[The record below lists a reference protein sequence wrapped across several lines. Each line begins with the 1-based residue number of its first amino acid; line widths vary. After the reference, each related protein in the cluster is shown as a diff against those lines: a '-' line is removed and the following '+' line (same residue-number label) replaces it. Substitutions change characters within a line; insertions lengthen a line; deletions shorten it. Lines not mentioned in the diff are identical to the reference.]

1 MAGRSTFELDARGYL
16 GVREQLALLS
26 LPPQLRRRLLNN
38 VTKRVRTMSRK
49 RVRDQQNL
57 DGSPFEARKGS
68 AKGKK
73 KMEAGLAKL
82 MVVTRVSAD
91 EAELGWK
98 NALTR
103 WVAAQQHHG
112 VSERRT
118 AAQMRRWNKTPPGLA
133 ATDKQAKRLRRLG
146 FRVRQAG
153 KKTLT
158 RPSVAWIQEHVN
170 YAKAGL
176 LIRILDDERSEST
189 GAQSWEITLPKRQF
203 IGVNTDRDTSLL
215 VNQVLQQILHSSR

>member
-1 MAGRSTFELDARGYL
+1 MAANPLDLDVRGL
-16 GVREQLALLS
+16 LSVDAQLALLD

-38 VTKRVRTMSRK
+38 VTKRVRSMSRK
-49 RVRDQQNL
+49 RVREQQNL
-57 DGSPFEARKGS
+57 DGTPFAERKGS

-82 MVVTRVSAD
+82 LQVTRVSSD

-103 WVAAQQHHG
+103 WVASQQHNG
-112 VSERRT
+112 ASERRT
-118 AAQMRRWNKTPPGLA
+118 AAQMRRWNKVPPGIA
-133 ATDKQAKRLRRLG
+133 CTEKQAKRLRRLG
-146 FRVRQAG
+146 FRTRQKG
-153 KKTLT
+153 KKTPT

-176 LIRILDDERSEST
+176 LIRILDDEKTESS
-189 GAQSWEITLPKRQF
+189 GAQSWDITLPKRQF
-203 IGVNTDRDTSLL
+203 LGVSSGNETSEL
-215 VNQVLQQILHSSR
+215 VNQVFQQILNSPR

>member
-1 MAGRSTFELDARGYL
+1 MAGRSTFELDVRGQL

-26 LPPQLRRRLLNN
+26 LPPKLRRRLLNQ

-57 DGSPFEARKGS
+57 DGSPFAPRKGDG
-68 AKGKK
+68 KGKK

-82 MVVTRVSAD
+82 MVVTRLSAD

-103 WVAAQQHHG
+103 WVATQQHNG

-118 AAQMRRWNKTPPGLA
+118 AAQMRRWNKTAPGLA
-133 ATDKQAKRLRRLG
+133 ASDKQAKRLRRLG

-153 KKTLT
+153 KKTLS

-170 YAKAGL
+170 YAQAGL
-176 LIRILDDERSEST
+176 LIRILDDERNESS

-203 IGVNTDRDTSLL
+203 IGANTQRDTSLL
-215 VNQVLQQILHSSR
+215 INQVLQQILTSPR

>member
-1 MAGRSTFELDARGYL
+1 MARSTFKLDARGYL

-82 MVVTRVSAD
+82 MIVTRVSAD
-91 EAELGWK
+91 EAELGWR
-98 NALTR
+98 NALTS
-103 WVAAQQHHG
+103 WVAAQQHNG

-118 AAQMRRWNKTPPGLA
+118 AAQMRKWNTVPMGLA
-133 ATDKQAKRLRRLG
+133 ATEKQAKRLRRLG
-146 FRVRQAG
+146 FKVRQEG
-153 KKTLT
+153 KKSLT

-176 LIRILDDERSEST
+176 LIRILDDEKAESS

-203 IGVNTDRDTSLL
+203 IGVSTERDTGLL
-215 VNQVLQQILHSSR
+215 LNQVLQQILNSPR

>member
-1 MAGRSTFELDARGYL
+1 MAGRSTFELDTRGYL

-215 VNQVLQQILHSSR
+215 VNQVLQQILHSPR

>member
-1 MAGRSTFELDARGYL
+1 MTDSPLDLDVMGLLNIDA
-16 GVREQLALLS
+16 QLALLDLS
-26 LPPQLRRRLLNN
+26 PQLRRRLLNN
-38 VTKRVRTMSRK
+38 VTKRVRSMSRK
-49 RVRDQQNL
+49 RVREQKNL
-57 DGSPFEARKGS
+57 DGSPFAERKGS

-82 MVVTRVSAD
+82 LQVTRVSSD

-103 WVAAQQHHG
+103 WVASQQHNG

-118 AAQMRRWNKTPPGLA
+118 AAQMRRWNKVPPGIA
-133 ATDKQAKRLRRLG
+133 CTDKQAKRLRRLG
-146 FRVRQAG
+146 FRTRQKG

-176 LIRILDDERSEST
+176 LIRILNDEKTETS
-189 GAQSWEITLPKRQF
+189 GAQSWDITLPKRQF
-203 IGVNTDRDTSLL
+203 LGVETGSETREL
-215 VNQVLQQILHSSR
+215 VNQVFQQILNSPR

>member
-1 MAGRSTFELDARGYL
+1 MTDSPLDLDVRGL
-16 GVREQLALLS
+16 LNVDAQLALLDLS
-26 LPPQLRRRLLNN
+26 PQLRRRLLNN
-38 VTKRVRTMSRK
+38 VTKRVRSMSRK
-49 RVRDQQNL
+49 RVREQKNL
-57 DGSPFEARKGS
+57 DGSPFAERKGS

-82 MVVTRVSAD
+82 LQVTRVSSD
-91 EAELGWK
+91 ESELGWK

-103 WVAAQQHHG
+103 WVASQQHNG

-118 AAQMRRWNKTPPGLA
+118 AAQMRRWNKVPPGIA
-133 ATDKQAKRLRRLG
+133 CTDKQAKRLRRLG
-146 FRVRQAG
+146 FRTRQKG

-176 LIRILDDERSEST
+176 LIRILNDEKTETS
-189 GAQSWEITLPKRQF
+189 GAQSWDITLPKRQF
-203 IGVNTDRDTSLL
+203 LGVETGSETREL
-215 VNQVLQQILHSSR
+215 VNQVFQQILNSPR

>member
-26 LPPQLRRRLLNN
+26 LPPQMRRRLLNN

-103 WVAAQQHHG
+103 WVATQQHHG

-189 GAQSWEITLPKRQF
+189 GSQSWEITLPKRQF

-215 VNQVLQQILHSSR
+215 VNQVLQQILHSPR

>member
-1 MAGRSTFELDARGYL
+1 MAGRSTFELDVRGQL

-26 LPPQLRRRLLNN
+26 LPPKLRRRLLNQ

-57 DGSPFEARKGS
+57 DGSPFAPRKGDG
-68 AKGKK
+68 KGKK

-82 MVVTRVSAD
+82 MVVTRLSAD

-103 WVAAQQHHG
+103 WVATQQHNG

-118 AAQMRRWNKTPPGLA
+118 AAQMRRWNKTAPGLA

-153 KKTLT
+153 KKTLS

-170 YAKAGL
+170 YAQAGL
-176 LIRILDDERSEST
+176 LIRILDDERNESS

-203 IGVNTDRDTSLL
+203 IGANTQRDTSLL
-215 VNQVLQQILHSSR
+215 INQVLQQILTSPR

>member
-16 GVREQLALLS
+16 GVREQLALMS

-38 VTKRVRTMSRK
+38 VTKRVRTMGRK

-57 DGSPFEARKGS
+57 DGSPFEARKGTG
-68 AKGKK
+68 KGKK

-82 MVVTRVSAD
+82 MQVTRVSAD

-98 NALTR
+98 NALTS
-103 WVAAQQHHG
+103 WVAAQQHNG

-118 AAQMRRWNKTPPGLA
+118 AGQMKRWNNVPAGLA
-133 ATDKQAKRLRRLG
+133 ATEKQAKRLRRLG
-146 FRVRQAG
+146 FKVRQEG
-153 KKTLT
+153 KKTLS

-170 YAKAGL
+170 YAKGGL
-176 LIRILDDERSEST
+176 LIRILDDEKAESS
-189 GAQSWEITLPKRQF
+189 GAQSWDITLPKRQF
-203 IGVNTDRDTSLL
+203 IGVNTERETGLL
-215 VNQVLQQILHSSR
+215 LNQVLQQILNSPR

>member
-103 WVAAQQHHG
+103 WVATQQHHG

-176 LIRILDDERSEST
+176 LIRILDDERSEAT
-189 GAQSWEITLPKRQF
+189 GTQSWKITLPKRQF

-215 VNQVLQQILHSSR
+215 VNQVLQQILHSPR

>member
-1 MAGRSTFELDARGYL
+1 MARSTFERDVRGMLDAEKL
-16 GVREQLALLS
+16 LALLE
-26 LPPQLRRRLLNN
+26 LPPQMRRRLLNN
-38 VTKRVRTMSRK
+38 VSKRVRSKSRQ
-49 RVRDQQNL
+49 RIRDQENL

-73 KMEAGLAKL
+73 KMEAGLGKL
-82 MVVTRVSAD
+82 LDVTRLSAD
-91 EAELGWK
+91 EAELGWR

-103 WVAAQQHHG
+103 WVASQQHHG

-118 AAQMRRWNKTPPGLA
+118 AAQMRQWNKVPEGLA
-133 ATDKQAKRLRRLG
+133 ATEKQAKRLRRLG
-146 FRVRQAG
+146 FRTRQAG

-176 LIRILDDERSEST
+176 LIRILDDEQSESS

-203 IGVNTDRDTSLL
+203 LGPGTEADTTAL
-215 VNQVLQQILHSSR
+215 VNLVLEQILNSPR

>member
-1 MAGRSTFELDARGYL
+1 MAGRSMFELDVRGQL

-26 LPPQLRRRLLNN
+26 LPPKLRRRLLNQ

-57 DGSPFEARKGS
+57 DGSPFAPRKGDG
-68 AKGKK
+68 KGKK

-82 MVVTRVSAD
+82 MVVTRLSAD

-103 WVAAQQHHG
+103 WVATQQHNG

-118 AAQMRRWNKTPPGLA
+118 AAQMRRWNKTAPGLA

-153 KKTLT
+153 KKTLS

-170 YAKAGL
+170 YAQAGL
-176 LIRILDDERSEST
+176 LIRILDDERNESS

-203 IGVNTDRDTSLL
+203 IGANTQRDTSLL
-215 VNQVLQQILHSSR
+215 INQVLQQILTSPR

>member
-1 MAGRSTFELDARGYL
+1 MGRSTFELDARGYL

-57 DGSPFEARKGS
+57 DGSPFETRKGS
-68 AKGKK
+68 GKGKK
-73 KMEAGLAKL
+73 KMESGLAKL
-82 MVVTRVSAD
+82 MQVTRVSAD
-91 EAELGWK
+91 EAELGWR
-98 NALTR
+98 NALTS
-103 WVAAQQHHG
+103 WVAAQQHNG
-112 VSERRT
+112 ASERRT
-118 AAQMRRWNKTPPGLA
+118 AAQMRKWNTVPVGLA
-133 ATDKQAKRLRRLG
+133 ATEKQAKRLRRLG
-146 FRVRQAG
+146 FKVRQQG
-153 KKTLT
+153 KKGLT

-176 LIRILDDERSEST
+176 LIRILDDEKTESS

-203 IGVNTDRDTSLL
+203 IGVSTERDTALL
-215 VNQVLQQILHSSR
+215 LNQVLEQILNSPR